1 MKRWIKLGLMM
12 LGFGGIEVAAA
23 RDATEMASGPIV
35 IAHRGASGY
44 RPEHTLMSY
53 RLGLQMNADY
63 IEPDLVMTKDGHLVA
78 RHDIYLSGTTD
89 IADHPEFADRKRQL
103 EGLDDWFVFDFTL
116 EELKTL
122 KAIQPRPKRGQVFDG
137 QESIPTM
144 SEILALMKTAKAEG
158 SKAGLYIE
166 IKRPALFRKV
176 GIDPTAALLA
186 MLKEVTDAGIPVYFQ
201 CFDGAYLNEFVG
213 KTDAEL
219 IWLIE
224 GRKDKK
230 TKSYVLEAPLALYGT
245 KVDGVG
251 LNKALLVGPD
261 GTPTSVV
268 DDAHAMGLDVHV
280 WTVRNDQ
287 VPKGIKTVEEELKL
301 LFSLGVDGV
310 FADFPDTAL
319 QSRDSFMLLK
329 AGPAND

>member
-12 LGFGGIEVAAA
+12 LGFGGAEMATGE
-23 RDATEMASGPIV
+23 DASEIASGPIV

-53 RLGLQMNADY
+53 RLALKMGADY
-63 IEPDLVMTKDGHLVA
+63 IEPDLVMTKDGRLVA

-89 IADHPEFADRKRQL
+89 VADHPEFADRKRRL
-103 EGLDDWFVFDFTL
+103 DGRDDWFVFDFTL

-122 KAIQPRPKRGQVFDG
+122 KAVQPRPERGAVFDG

-144 SEILALMKTAKAEG
+144 SEILTMMKSARAEG

-166 IKRPALFRKV
+166 MKRPALFREL
-176 GIDPTAALLA
+176 GLDPTAALLA
-186 MLKEVTDAGIPVYFQ
+186 MLKDVTDAGIHVYFQ

-230 TKSYVLEAPLALYGT
+230 TKSYVLEAPLALYGSR
-245 KVDGVG
+245 VDGVG
-251 LNKALLVGPD
+251 LNKALLVGSD
-261 GTPTSVV
+261 GRPTSVV

-319 QSRDSFMLLK
+319 QSRDSFVLLK
-329 AGPAND
+329 AGPADD

>member
-12 LGFGGIEVAAA
+12 LGFGGG
-23 RDATEMASGPIV
+23 EMTASADVSGVSSGPIV

-53 RLGLQMNADY
+53 KLGLQMKADY

-89 IADHPEFADRKRQL
+89 IADHPEFADRKRKL
-103 EGLDDWFVFDFTL
+103 EGHDDWFVFDFTL
-116 EELKTL
+116 NELKTL
-122 KAIQPRPKRGQVFDG
+122 KAIQPRPKRGDVFDG

-144 SEILALMKTAKAEG
+144 DEILSLMKAAKAGG

-166 IKRPALFRKV
+166 MKRPALFKKV
-176 GIDPTAALLA
+176 GLDPTAALLA
-186 MLKEVTDAGIPVYFQ
+186 MLRQVTDAGIPVYFQ

-224 GRKDKK
+224 GKKDRKS
-230 TKSYVLEAPLALYGT
+230 KSYVLEAPLALYGT
-245 KVDGVG
+245 NVDGVG
-251 LNKALLVGPD
+251 LNKALLVGPE
-261 GTPTSVV
+261 GKPTSIV
-268 DDAHAMGLDVHV
+268 DDAHALGLDVHV
-280 WTVRNDQ
+280 WTIRNDQ
-287 VPKGIKTVEEELKL
+287 VPKGIRSVEEELKL

-329 AGPAND
+329 AGPADD